1 MSCRARGVGDED
13 DKDVVWG
20 GAVDIGLRNGSG
32 IGVACWLL
40 DGQIGSSLYSKY
52 SKYASW
58 RSSECES
65 QLGAIIANCELGVG
79 VGLNIDTGV

>member
-1 MSCRARGVGDED
+1 VG
-13 DKDVVWG
+13 WG
-20 GAVDIGLRNGSG
+20 GAVD

-65 QLGAIIANCELGVG
+65 QLGAIIANIHHGG
-79 VGLNIDTGV
+79 TA